1 MDQKQACID
10 SYTGNLTSPKKRDY
24 FLSEHFDLCSSS
36 VLMQLPNASLHH
48 SLYSQHS
55 DRRASMEEG
64 DAGDYGRAHE
74 CLSPS
79 NTFMGTSSNQ
89 FQHY

>member
-1 MDQKQACID
+1 MDQKKACID
-10 SYTGNLTSPKKRDY
+10 SYTGSLTSPKKRDY

-48 SLYSQHS
+48 SLYNQHS

-64 DAGDYGRAHE
+64 DAGDYWRAHE

-79 NTFMGTSSNQ
+79 NTFMGTS
-89 FQHY
+89 